1 VILKLSL
8 ILFVATLAFI
18 PSTAVAQSSGHPSLS
33 TQVYTPRYANPGPPV
48 LKNDAIK
55 EEDLQERPPTASSWV
70 TSPEPGRFTVVPENR
85 EGTAPGEARGE
96 GERSWE
102 LGLGSATGSSG
113 EAEEGAM
120 AGAKEEFLSQ
130 PSVQPSLIAKI
141 TPKTAPRRAA
151 SLRLTEEG
159 RLFLDSGEYEKALQ
173 RFEKTIAV
181 DSTNPYSYY
190 YLALAHH
197 YLTHFQQSTN
207 FLDVAESLLSEEPYW
222 LARVFSLKGKNLETL
237 GSMGQADAS
246 YAQALQLDPN
256 NQAAFEAITE
266 IRFEK

>member
-1 VILKLSL
+1 MILRLSL
-8 ILFVATLAFI
+8 ILFVVTLVFI
-18 PSTAVAQSSGHPSLS
+18 PSTTVAQSSGLPSVS
-33 TQVYTPRYANPGPPV
+33 TQVYTPRKVRPGPPV
-48 LKNDAIK
+48 LKKGAIK
-55 EEDLQERPPTASSWV
+55 EEDLQERPPTTPSWV
-70 TSPEPGRFTVVPENR
+70 TSPEPGRFTVVPGIR
-85 EGTAPGEARGE
+85 EETAPGEAMGE
-96 GERSWE
+96 SERSEE

-113 EAEEGAM
+113 AAEEI
-120 AGAKEEFLSQ
+120 
-130 PSVQPSLIAKI
+130 PSKPPVQFSLIAKI

-159 RLFLDSGEYEKALQ
+159 RLLLDSGEYEKALQ

-197 YLTHFQQSTN
+197 HLTHYQQSTN

-222 LARVFSLKGKNLETL
+222 LARVFALKGKNLEAL

-246 YAQALQLDPN
+246 YAQALQVDPN

-266 IRFEK
+266 IRFE

>member
-1 VILKLSL
+1 MNLNIFL

-18 PSTAVAQSSGHPSLS
+18 PSTTVAQSSGHPSLS
-33 TQVYTPRYANPGPPV
+33 TQVYTPRNASPDFPV
-48 LKNDAIK
+48 LKQDAIK
-55 EEDLQERPPTASSWV
+55 EEDLQERPPTAPSWM
-70 TSPEPGRFTVVPENR
+70 TSPEPGRFTVGPENR
-85 EGTAPGEARGE
+85 EETVPGEANGE
-96 GERSWE
+96 GERSRE
-102 LGLGSATGSSG
+102 LGLGSATESSREPVE
-113 EAEEGAM
+113 EAVAV
-120 AGAKEEFLSQ
+120 AKEEVPSQ

-141 TPKTAPRRAA
+141 TPKTTPRRAA

-181 DSTNPYSYY
+181 DPTNPYSYF

-197 YLTHFQQSTN
+197 HLTHFQQSIN

-222 LARVFSLKGKNLETL
+222 LARVFSLKGKNLEAL

>member
-1 VILKLSL
+1 MILNLSL
-8 ILFVATLAFI
+8 ILVVATLAFI
-18 PSTAVAQSSGHPSLS
+18 PSTTVAQSSGHPNLS
-33 TQVYTPRYANPGPPV
+33 SQVYTPRNANPGLSV
-48 LKNDAIK
+48 LKKDTIK
-55 EEDLQERPPTASSWV
+55 EEDLHERPPTAPSWV
-70 TSPEPGRFTVVPENR
+70 TSPEPGRFSVVPEIR
-85 EGTAPGEARGE
+85 EETAPGEASVE
-96 GERSWE
+96 GERSGE

-113 EAEEGAM
+113 EAEEGTM
-120 AGAKEEFLSQ
+120 AGAKERVPSQ
-130 PSVQPSLIAKI
+130 PSVQTSLIAKI

-159 RLFLDSGEYEKALQ
+159 RLFLDSGEYEKALE

-197 YLTHFQQSTN
+197 HLTHFQQSTN

-222 LARVFSLKGKNLETL
+222 LARVFSLRGKNLETL

-256 NQAAFEAITE
+256 NQAAFEGITE